1 LSDSAR
7 DIRVPQIRLSNFDL
21 SLQRGTAGRME
32 PVVQGLRV
40 QITAAGLQA
49 LAEGLVDALGRRVPV
64 GFTIKDIRVGPDG
77 VGIVLR
83 VERGIVRGD
92 LATRL
97 VLSAPG
103 EDLLRVELADVDVPV
118 WVPLD
123 VLLDEAV
130 KRSGGAV
137 RRDPANRRALLL
149 DPAALLAQ
157 FGVPG
162 RFAAGRWDVAT
173 SDAGIDLSFSGD
185 ASAA

>member
-1 LSDSAR
+1 
-7 DIRVPQIRLSNFDL
+7 
-21 SLQRGTAGRME
+21 ME
-32 PVVQGLRV
+32 PVVQGLRA

-64 GFTIKDIRVGPDG
+64 GFAVKDMRVGTGG
-77 VGIVLR
+77 VDIVLR

-97 VLSAPG
+97 VLTAPG
-103 EDLLRVELADVDVPV
+103 GDLLRVELADVDVPV

-130 KRSGGAV
+130 KRAGGAV

-162 RFAAGRWDVAT
+162 RFGPGRWDVVT
-173 SDAGIDLSFSGD
+173 SDAGIDLSFGGD
-185 ASAA
+185 ASSA